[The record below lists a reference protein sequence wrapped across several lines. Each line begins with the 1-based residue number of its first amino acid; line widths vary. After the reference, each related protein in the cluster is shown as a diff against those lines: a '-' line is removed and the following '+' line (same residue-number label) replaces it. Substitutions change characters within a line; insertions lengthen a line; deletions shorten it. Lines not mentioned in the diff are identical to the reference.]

1 MYQQFLYFLIV
12 GEGQKS
18 ILFFH
23 NFFKCL
29 VDLSVG
35 IKLRLNFGYLSEK
48 REQIDLVGLSWNSS
62 ISFGNRCAS
71 HVLWIVWTL
80 RKIHSGISE
89 IDLIL
94 LVFCLYSFPLKKG
107 KIPKNHS
114 FSCWISIWLICL
126 LWSKSSF
133 LMGSER

>member
-48 REQIDLVGLSWNSS
+48 REQIDLVGLS
-62 ISFGNRCAS
+62 
-71 HVLWIVWTL
+71 
-80 RKIHSGISE
+80 
-89 IDLIL
+89 
-94 LVFCLYSFPLKKG
+94 
-107 KIPKNHS
+107 
-114 FSCWISIWLICL
+114 
-126 LWSKSSF
+126 
-133 LMGSER
+133 